1 MVVHPDARSKRTR
14 ETEGWVMISIG
25 VDTHKATLALSS
37 IDDVG
42 REVGSITVRN
52 DATGHRHLRRW
63 ATAQGAERRFG
74 VEGSGS
80 FGAALAQD
88 LVAAGEIVFEVPATL
103 TDRER
108 HRLRRPG
115 KSDPADAFAIARVVL
130 REGGLR
136 RVVAPSLADDL
147 KLLVTTRDEL
157 VTERTRV
164 ANRLHADLLVL
175 SPGYGERIPN
185 LVAARHLA
193 TLSRLLGRLTSVRA
207 GLARNR
213 LVRLRAIDREVAG
226 LETRLAAL
234 VAASGS
240 SLPQLPG
247 VGVVIAAK
255 LLGESGDLG
264 QLRSS
269 AAFAALSGT
278 APIPASSGQTQR
290 HRLNRGGNRQLNR
303 ALHLMALVQARTHPP
318 ARAYVERRR
327 AEGKTWREAIR
338 CLKRHLADVVYR
350 TMRRDL
356 ARSEILGLTR

>member
-1 MVVHPDARSKRTR
+1 
-14 ETEGWVMISIG
+14 MITIG

-37 IDDVG
+37 INDVG
-42 REVGSITVRN
+42 REIDSITVRN
-52 DATGHRHLRRW
+52 DAAGHRLLRRW
-63 ATAQGAERRFG
+63 ATAQGPDRRFG

-80 FGAALAQD
+80 FGAAFAQG

-108 HRLRRPG
+108 RRLRRPG
-115 KSDPADAFAIARVVL
+115 KSDPGDALAIARVVL

-136 RVVAPSLADDL
+136 RVGAPSLTDDL
-147 KLLVTTRDEL
+147 KLLVTARDEL
-157 VTERTRV
+157 VAERTRV

-175 SPGYGERIPN
+175 APGYGERIPN

-193 TLSRLLGRLTSVRA
+193 TLARLLGRLTSVRA
-207 GLARNR
+207 GLARGR
-213 LVRLRAIDREVAG
+213 LARLRAIDREVAG
-226 LETRLAAL
+226 HETRLAGLIAS
-234 VAASGS
+234 SGS
-240 SLPQLPG
+240 SLPRLPG

-255 LLGESGDLG
+255 LLGETGDVR

-269 AAFAALSGT
+269 AAFAALAGT
-278 APIPASSGQTQR
+278 APVPASSGETQR

-303 ALHLMALVQARTHPP
+303 ALHFMALVQARTHPP
-318 ARAYVERRR
+318 ARVYVERRR

-356 ARSEILGLTR
+356 VRSELRA